1 MYFFMIDW
9 VWLHNQ
15 EGNEVILDVELVF
28 GKTFKVFEDTKDVVD
43 EILDANM
50 EFIDTKPSRG

>member
-1 MYFFMIDW
+1 MY
-9 VWLHNQ
+9 NQ
-15 EGNEVILDVELVF
+15 ERNEVILDVEVVF

-43 EILDANM
+43 EILNANM

>member
-1 MYFFMIDW
+1 M
-9 VWLHNQ
+9 HNQ

-43 EILDANM
+43 EILDANV